1 MKLTKES
8 EGYINNALVN
18 LIQVNYQLNKVQH
31 EDSYIIELQNEISDV
46 MNKLRAIYLEEE

>member
-18 LIQVNYQLNKVQH
+18 LIQANYQLNKVQH
-31 EDSYIIELQNEISDV
+31 EDSYIIELQNEIADV
-46 MNKLRAIYLEEE
+46 MNKLRAIYLEED